1 MTGLWAADD
10 LGPDQCATV
19 RTEHDVRGFVTRTC
33 FKTGPPGR
41 VGIESEWFVHDV
53 ADRADRVP
61 LDRLKQL
68 VDDSSPL
75 PGGSALTFEP
85 GGQLELSTACG
96 DNLPHACD
104 LLDGDLHHL
113 DKLLADRGLLRV
125 GVGLDPLRPPRRIY
139 DAPRYAAME
148 AFFDLDGPAGRVM
161 MASTASV
168 QVCLDAGADAADV
181 ARRWTLTNALTPVL
195 IAAFANSPLRLGVPT
210 GFACSRQDVWSH
222 IDASRTAAPRGADPV
237 EAWAQYALDARVLLV
252 RRDPQPWVAA
262 PGMTLREWVA
272 GSTPWGRPTY
282 DDLAYHLSTLFPP
295 VRPHGWLELR
305 AIDALPDHL
314 WPVAV
319 AVVAA
324 LVEDPRAADSA
335 RDATA
340 GLDGHQHRAA
350 RDALG
355 DRDLRRAADRC
366 FVAALAALPRLG
378 AEPALVDQVDAYAD
392 RYVAVGRTPADDLLD
407 DWQHTLGQHTSWP
420 RTFGQHTN
428 RQHTNRE
435 ESA

>member
-1 MTGLWAADD
+1 MTSLWAADD

-53 ADRADRVP
+53 ADRSDRVS
-61 LDRLKQL
+61 LDRLRQL
-68 VDDSSPL
+68 VDDASPL

-96 DNLPHACD
+96 DNLPHARD

-113 DKLLADRGLLRV
+113 DKLLADRGLLRIGV
-125 GVGLDPLRPPRRIY
+125 GVDPVRPPQRIY
-139 DAPRYAAME
+139 DSPRYAAME

-168 QVCLDAGADAADV
+168 QICLDAGADDADV
-181 ARRWTLTNALTPVL
+181 ARRWALTNALSPVL
-195 IAAFANSPLRLGVPT
+195 IAAFANSPIRLGRPT
-210 GFACSRQDVWSH
+210 GYACSRQDVWSR
-222 IDASRTAAPRGADPV
+222 IDATRTSAPRGADPV
-237 EAWAQYALDARVLLV
+237 EAYAHYALDARVLLV
-252 RRDPQPWVAA
+252 RRDPGPWVAG

-305 AIDALPDHL
+305 VIDALPDDL

-324 LVEDPRAADSA
+324 LVEDPQAADAA
-335 RDATA
+335 RDAVA
-340 GLDGHQHRAA
+340 GLDGHHYRAA
-350 RDALG
+350 RDALA
-355 DRDLRRAADRC
+355 DRDLGRAAERC
-366 FVAALAALPRLG
+366 FVAALAALPRIG
-378 AEPALVDQVDAYAD
+378 ADSALVAQVDDYAD
-392 RYVAVGRTPADDLLD
+392 RYVATGRTPADDLLD
-407 DWQHTLGQHTSWP
+407 DWQRS
-420 RTFGQHTN
+420 FGQP
-428 RQHTNRE
+428 TNRE

>member
-53 ADRADRVP
+53 ADRLDRVSI
-61 LDRLKQL
+61 DRLRQV
-68 VDDSSPL
+68 VDDASPL

-96 DNLPHACD
+96 DNLPHARD
-104 LLDGDLHHL
+104 LLDGDLRHL
-113 DKLLADRGLLRV
+113 DKLLVDRGLVRV
-125 GVGLDPLRPPRRIY
+125 GVGLDPVRAPRRIY

-168 QVCLDAGADAADV
+168 QVCLDAGSDDADV
-181 ARRWTLTNALTPVL
+181 AGRWALTNALTPVL
-195 IAAFANSPLRLGVPT
+195 IAAFANSPLRLGLPT
-210 GFACSRQDVWSH
+210 GLACSRQDIWSR
-222 IDASRTAAPRGADPV
+222 IDPTRTAAPGGADPV
-237 EAWAQYALDARVLLV
+237 EAWTRYALDARVLLV
-252 RRDPQPWVAA
+252 RRTPEPWVAG
-262 PGMTLREWVA
+262 PGMTMREWVA
-272 GSTPWGRPTY
+272 GSTPWGRPSY

-305 AIDALPDHL
+305 TIDALPDHL

-319 AVVAA
+319 AVATA
-324 LVEDPRAADSA
+324 LVEDPRAADTA
-335 RDATA
+335 RDATG
-340 GLDGHQHRAA
+340 GLNGHQHRAV
-350 RDALG
+350 RDALR
-355 DRDLRRAADRC
+355 DRDLRRAAERC

-378 AEPALVDQVDAYAD
+378 ADSKLVEQVDDYAD
-392 RYVAVGRTPADDLLD
+392 RYVTVGRTPGDDLLD
-407 DWQHTLGQHTSWP
+407 DWR
-420 RTFGQHTN
+420 RTIAPPDQS
-428 RQHTNRE
+428 E

>member
-1 MTGLWAADD
+1 MTGLWAIDD
-10 LGPDQCATV
+10 LGPDQDATV

-33 FKTGPPGR
+33 FKTGPPGH

-53 ADRADRVP
+53 ADQTGRVP
-61 LDRLKQL
+61 FDRLSR
-68 VDDSSPL
+68 VADDAGPL
-75 PGGSALTFEP
+75 PGGSTLTFEP

-96 DNLPHACD
+96 DNLPHAHD
-104 LLDGDLHHL
+104 LLTADLHHL

-125 GVGLDPLRPPRRIY
+125 GVGVDPVRPPRRIY
-139 DAPRYAAME
+139 DSPRYAAME

-168 QVCLDAGADAADV
+168 QVCLDAGADSADV
-181 ARRWTLTNALTPVL
+181 ARRWALVTALTPVL
-195 IAAFANSPLRLGVPT
+195 IAAFANSPLRLGRPT
-210 GFACSRQDVWSH
+210 GFASTRQDVWSH
-222 IDASRTAAPRGADPV
+222 IDPTRTSAVRGDDPV
-237 EAWAQYALDARVLLV
+237 EAWSRYALDASVLLV
-252 RRDPQPWVAA
+252 RRSEGPWVAG

-272 GSTPWGRPTY
+272 GTTAWGRPTY

-319 AVVAA
+319 AVVTA
-324 LVEDPRAADSA
+324 LVEDPKAADTA

-340 GLDGHQHRAA
+340 GLDGHHHRAA
-350 RDALG
+350 RDALQ
-355 DRDLRRAADRC
+355 DRDLRRAAERC
-366 FVAALAALPRLG
+366 FDIALAALPRLG
-378 AEPALVDQVDAYAD
+378 AERSMVDQVDAYAD
-392 RYVAVGRTPADDLLD
+392 RFITVGRTPADDLLD
-407 DWQHTLGQHTSWP
+407 DWQRTKHLDTTQHLDI
-420 RTFGQHTN
+420 
-428 RQHTNRE
+428 E

>member
-53 ADRADRVP
+53 ADPAERVP
-61 LDRLKQL
+61 LDRLTTL
-68 VDDSSPL
+68 VDDASPL

-96 DNLPHACD
+96 DNLPHARD

-125 GVGLDPLRPPRRIY
+125 GVGLDPVRPPRRVH
-139 DAPRYAAME
+139 DSARYAAME
-148 AFFDLDGPAGRVM
+148 AFFDQDGPDGRVM

-181 ARRWTLTNALTPVL
+181 SRRWALTNALTPLL

-210 GFACSRQDVWSH
+210 GLACSRQDVWSR
-222 IDASRTAAPRGADPV
+222 IDPTRTSAPQGADPAD
-237 EAWAQYALDARVLLV
+237 AWARYALGARVLLV
-252 RRDPQPWVAA
+252 RRDPEPWVAG
-262 PGMTLREWVA
+262 PGMTFREWIA
-272 GSTPWGRPTY
+272 GLTPWGRPTY

-305 AIDALPDHL
+305 AIDALPDEL
-314 WPVAV
+314 WPTAVAV
-319 AVVAA
+319 ATA
-324 LVEDPRAADSA
+324 LVDDPQAADTA
-335 RDATA
+335 RDVMS
-340 GLDGHQHRAA
+340 GLEDHHQRAA
-350 RDALG
+350 RAALR
-355 DRDLRRAADRC
+355 DRDLRRAAERC
-366 FVAALAALPRLG
+366 FGAALAALPRLG
-378 AEPALVDQVDAYAD
+378 AGPALVDEVDDYAD
-392 RYVAVGRTPADDLLD
+392 RYVSTGRTPADDLLD
-407 DWQHTLGQHTSWP
+407 DWQ
-420 RTFGQHTN
+420 RTN
-428 RQHTNRE
+428 KE

>member
-1 MTGLWAADD
+1 MTGLWAPDD

-53 ADRADRVP
+53 ADKNDDSHHSDHSDQADRVS
-61 LDRLKQL
+61 LDRLRAL
-68 VDDSSPL
+68 VDDASPL

-96 DNLPHACD
+96 DNLPHARD

-125 GVGLDPLRPPRRIY
+125 GVGLDPVRPPRRIY
-139 DAPRYAAME
+139 DSPRYAAME
-148 AFFDLDGPAGRVM
+148 AFFDLDGPSGRVM

-181 ARRWTLTNALTPVL
+181 ASRWALTNALTPLL
-195 IAAFANSPLRLGVPT
+195 IAAFANSPLRLGLPT
-210 GFACSRQDVWSH
+210 GFACSRQDVWSR
-222 IDASRTAAPRGADPV
+222 IDPTRTSAPPGADPAD
-237 EAWAQYALDARVLLV
+237 AWARYALDARVLLV
-252 RRDPQPWVAA
+252 RRDHEPWVAG

-272 GSTPWGRPTY
+272 GGTPWGRPTY
-282 DDLAYHLSTLFPP
+282 GDLAYHLSTLFPP

-305 AIDALPDHL
+305 AIDALPDDL

-324 LVEDPRAADSA
+324 LVEDPQAAD
-335 RDATA
+335 T
-340 GLDGHQHRAA
+340 A

-355 DRDLRRAADRC
+355 GLSGHHHRAARNALRDRDLRRAAERC
-366 FVAALAALPRLG
+366 FAAALTALPRVG
-378 AEPALVDQVDAYAD
+378 ADSALVAQVDGYAD
-392 RYVAVGRTPADDLLD
+392 RYIATGRTPADDLLD
-407 DWQHTLGQHTSWP
+407 DWQRSSK
-420 RTFGQHTN
+420 
-428 RQHTNRE
+428 E

>member
-19 RTEHDVRGFVTRTC
+19 RTEHDVHGFVTRTC

-53 ADRADRVP
+53 ADRTDHVPFERLSRLAD
-61 LDRLKQL
+61 DAGQ
-68 VDDSSPL
+68 L
-75 PGGSALTFEP
+75 PGGSTLTFEP

-96 DNLPHACD
+96 DNLPHARD

-113 DKLLADRGLLRV
+113 DKLLADRGLLRAGV
-125 GVGLDPLRPPRRIY
+125 GVDPVRRPRRMN
-139 DAPRYAAME
+139 DSPRYAAME

-168 QVCLDAGADAADV
+168 QICLDAGADAADV
-181 ARRWTLTNALTPVL
+181 ARRWALTNALTPVL
-195 IAAFANSPLRLGVPT
+195 VAAFANSPLRLGLPT
-210 GFACSRQDVWSH
+210 GHACSRQDIWSH
-222 IDASRTAAPRGADPV
+222 IDPTRTTAPRGTDPA
-237 EAWAQYALDARVLLV
+237 EAWARYALDARVLLV
-252 RRDPQPWVAA
+252 RRDPEPWVAG

-272 GSTPWGRPTY
+272 GTTPWGQPTY

-295 VRPHGWLELR
+295 VRPQGWLELR
-305 AIDALPDHL
+305 AIDALPDDL

-319 AVVAA
+319 AVTTA
-324 LVEDPRAADSA
+324 LVDDPKAADTA

-340 GLDGHQHRAA
+340 GLDGHQHRAV
-350 RDALG
+350 RDALR
-355 DRDLRRAADRC
+355 DRDLRRAAEQC
-366 FVAALAALPRLG
+366 FLAALAALPRLG
-378 AEPALVDQVDAYAD
+378 AEPSLVERVDDYAD
-392 RYVAVGRTPADDLLD
+392 RYVALGRTPADDLLD
-407 DWQHTLGQHTSWP
+407 DWQ
-420 RTFGQHTN
+420 RTIK
-428 RQHTNRE
+428 E

>member
-19 RTEHDVRGFVTRTC
+19 RSEHDVRGFVTRTC

-53 ADRADRVP
+53 ADPVDRVP
-61 LDRLKQL
+61 LDRLTAL
-68 VDDSSPL
+68 VDDASPL

-96 DNLPHACD
+96 DNLPHARD

-113 DKLLADRGLLRV
+113 DKLLVDRGLLRI
-125 GVGLDPLRPPRRIY
+125 GVGLDPVRAPRRIH
-139 DAPRYAAME
+139 DSPRYAAME
-148 AFFDLDGPAGRVM
+148 AFFDGDGPDGRVM

-181 ARRWTLTNALTPVL
+181 ARRWSLTNALTPLL
-195 IAAFANSPLRLGVPT
+195 IAAFANSPLRLGLPT
-210 GFACSRQDVWSH
+210 GFACSRQDVWSR
-222 IDASRTAAPRGADPV
+222 IDPTRTIAPDGTDPV
-237 EAWAQYALDARVLLV
+237 EAWTRYALDARVLLV
-252 RRDPQPWVAA
+252 RRDPEPWVAS
-262 PGMTLREWVA
+262 PGMTLREWIA
-272 GSTPWGRPTY
+272 GVTPWGRPTY

-305 AIDALPDHL
+305 AIDALPDDL

-319 AVVAA
+319 AVAAA
-324 LVEDPRAADSA
+324 LVDDPGAADTA
-335 RDATA
+335 RDAMA
-340 GLDGHQHRAA
+340 GLEAHYHRAA
-350 RDALG
+350 RAALR
-355 DRDLRRAADRC
+355 DRELRRAAERC
-366 FVAALAALPRLG
+366 FGAALAALPRLG
-378 AEPALVDQVDAYAD
+378 AGPALVDQVDDYAD
-392 RYVAVGRTPADDLLD
+392 RYVSTGRTPADDLLD
-407 DWQHTLGQHTSWP
+407 VWQ
-420 RTFGQHTN
+420 RTN
-428 RQHTNRE
+428 KE

>member
-53 ADRADRVP
+53 ADRADRVS
-61 LDRLKQL
+61 LDRLRQL
-68 VDDSSPL
+68 VEDAGPL
-75 PGGSALTFEP
+75 PAGSALTFEP

-96 DNLPHACD
+96 DNLPHARD

-125 GVGLDPLRPPRRIY
+125 GVGLDPVRPPRRIY

-181 ARRWTLTNALTPVL
+181 SRRWALTNALTPVL
-195 IAAFANSPLRLGVPT
+195 TAAFANSPLRLDLPT
-210 GFACSRQDVWSH
+210 GFACSRQDVWSR
-222 IDASRTAAPRGADPV
+222 IDATRTAAPSGADPV
-237 EAWAQYALDARVLLV
+237 EAWARYALDARVLLV
-252 RRDPQPWVAA
+252 RRDSQPWVAG

-295 VRPHGWLELR
+295 VRPQGWLELR
-305 AIDALPDHL
+305 SIDALPDDL

-319 AVVAA
+319 ALVTA
-324 LVEDPRAADSA
+324 LVEDPQAADTA

-340 GLDGHQHRAA
+340 GLDGHLHRAA
-350 RDALG
+350 RDALR
-355 DRDLRRAADRC
+355 DRDLRRAAERC
-366 FVAALAALPRLG
+366 FGAALAALPRLG
-378 AEPALVDQVDAYAD
+378 ADSALVDQVDGYAD

-407 DWQHTLGQHTSWP
+407 DWQ
-420 RTFGQHTN
+420 RTA
-428 RQHTNRE
+428 RQDTNRE

>member
-10 LGPDQCATV
+10 LGPDQSATV

-53 ADRADRVP
+53 ADPEQRVP
-61 LDRLKQL
+61 LDRLTAL
-68 VDDSSPL
+68 ADDASPL

-96 DNLPHACD
+96 DNLPHARD

-125 GVGLDPLRPPRRIY
+125 GVGLDPFRPPRRIHNS
-139 DAPRYAAME
+139 PRYAAME
-148 AFFDLDGPAGRVM
+148 AFFDQDGPDGRVM

-168 QVCLDAGADAADV
+168 QVCLDAGADTADV
-181 ARRWTLTNALTPVL
+181 ARRWALTNALAPLLT
-195 IAAFANSPLRLGVPT
+195 AAFANSPLRLGLPT
-210 GFACSRQDVWSH
+210 GFACSRQDVWSR
-222 IDASRTAAPRGADPV
+222 IDPTRTKAPEGTDPV
-237 EAWAQYALDARVLLV
+237 EAWTRYALDARVLLV
-252 RRDPQPWVAA
+252 RRDPEPWVAG
-262 PGMTLREWVA
+262 PGMTLREWIDGV
-272 GSTPWGRPTY
+272 TPWGRPTY

-305 AIDALPDHL
+305 AIDALPDDL

-319 AVVAA
+319 AVATA
-324 LVEDPRAADSA
+324 LVDDPQAADKA
-335 RDATA
+335 RDAMA
-340 GLDGHQHRAA
+340 GLEGHHHRAA
-350 RDALG
+350 RVALR
-355 DRDLRRAADRC
+355 DREMRRAAERC
-366 FVAALAALPRLG
+366 FGAALAALSRLG
-378 AEPALVDQVDAYAD
+378 AGPALVEQVDDYAD
-392 RYVAVGRTPADDLLD
+392 RYVSTGRTPADDLLD
-407 DWQHTLGQHTSWP
+407 DWQRS
-420 RTFGQHTN
+420 N
-428 RQHTNRE
+428 KE